1 MREPVYVIGAGR
13 TDFKRNLSKEG
24 KGLRDVIVEAGRA
37 AIDAAQIE
45 PAQIKSGVVGN
56 FAAGRFTKQLHLG
69 SYLTYIDE
77 ALRGLP
83 TFHAE
88 AACASGS
95 VAMMAAIHQ
104 VMGGIYDC
112 VIVVGAEQQKT
123 MSPADVG
130 DVLASAGDYG
140 HERPLYGT
148 YTFPSL
154 FGKLAQIYR
163 ETHGLGDNVLPSVA
177 FKNRAHARLN
187 PLAQMR
193 DVELTQESACTV
205 SQANP
210 DIAPPLKLSD
220 CSQITDGAAAVVLC
234 SEKFL
239 KSLSSAASRK
249 AMRLLG
255 WGHTTDH
262 LPLHEKDAPTF
273 NVARQSAKRAFDMA
287 NLTPRDLQGADIHDC
302 FSISEVVAYE
312 ILGMAEPGQG
322 KTLAESGATRLPQIG
337 GPKGK
342 IPVNPGGG
350 LIGDGH
356 PVGATGVRQVVE
368 AYQQLTGQAGK
379 RQIES
384 ARRYLT
390 FNMGGSMTTNCTMI
404 WSNEK

>member
-13 TDFKRNLSKEG
+13 TDFKRNLTKES

-37 AIDAAQIE
+37 AIADARID
-45 PAQIKSGVVGN
+45 PGQIKSGVVGN

-69 SYLTYIDE
+69 SFLCEIE
-77 ALRGLP
+77 PALRGLP
-83 TFHAE
+83 TFHTE

-95 VAMMAAIHQ
+95 VAVMAAIHQ
-104 VMGGIYDC
+104 VVGGIYDA

-140 HERPLYGT
+140 HERPMYGT

-154 FGKLAQIYR
+154 FGKVAQIYH
-163 ETHGLGDNVLPSVA
+163 EAYGLGDKALPSIA
-177 FKNRAHARLN
+177 YKNRAHARLN

-193 DVELTQESACTV
+193 DVELTQETACTE

-210 DIAPPLKLSD
+210 NVAPPLRLSD
-220 CSQITDGAAAVVLC
+220 CSQITDGAAAVILA
-234 SEKFL
+234 SERFVKGL
-239 KSLSSAASRK
+239 PDAQRK
-249 AMRLLG
+249 VIRLLG

-262 LPLHEKDAPTF
+262 LPLHEKDAPVFT
-273 NVARQSAKRAFDMA
+273 VARQSAKRAFDMA

-312 ILGMAEPGQG
+312 ILGLAEPGQG
-322 KTLAESGATRLPQIG
+322 KTLAESGNTRHPAVG
-337 GPKGK
+337 GPAGHVV
-342 IPVNPGGG
+342 VNPGGG

-368 AYQQLTGQAGK
+368 AFQQLTGQAGR
-379 RQIES
+379 RQIENL
-384 ARRYLT
+384 RRYLT

-404 WSNEK
+404 WGNDR

>member
-13 TDFKRNLSKEG
+13 TDFKRNLAKEG
-24 KGLRDVIVEAGRA
+24 KALRDVVVEAGRA
-37 AIDAAQIE
+37 AIAEAKIE
-45 PAQIKSGVVGN
+45 PRDVKSGVVGN

-77 ALRGLP
+77 SLRGLP

-95 VAMMAAIHQ
+95 VAVIAGIHQ
-104 VMGGIYDC
+104 VVGGLYDC

-140 HERPLYGT
+140 HERPMYGT
-148 YTFPSL
+148 YTFPSI
-154 FGKLAQIYR
+154 FGKLAQIYN
-163 ETHGLGDNVLPSVA
+163 EKHGLGDKTLPSIA
-177 FKNRAHARLN
+177 YKNRAHARLN
-187 PLAQMR
+187 PMAQMR
-193 DVELTQESACTV
+193 DVELTQETACTA

-220 CSQITDGAAAVVLC
+220 CSQITDGAAAIVLC

-239 KSLSSAASRK
+239 MNLPNASQRK

-262 LPLHEKDAPTF
+262 LPLDEKDAPTF
-273 NVARQSAKRAFDMA
+273 SVARQSAKRAFDMA
-287 NLTPRDLQGADIHDC
+287 NVTPRDLQGADIHDC

-337 GPKGK
+337 GPKGRV
-342 IPVNPGGG
+342 PVNPGGG

-368 AYQQLTGQAGK
+368 AYQQLTGQADK
-379 RQIES
+379 RQIEN

-404 WSNEK
+404 WGAL

>member
-1 MREPVYVIGAGR
+1 MNQPVYVIGAGR

-24 KGLRDVIVEAGRA
+24 KSLRDVIVEAGKL
-37 AIDAAQIE
+37 AIADAGIE
-45 PAQIKSGVVGN
+45 PADVKSGVVGN

-69 SYLTYIDE
+69 AFLTDIDP

-83 TFHAE
+83 TFHTE

-95 VAMMAAIHQ
+95 VAVVAAIHQ
-104 VMGGIYDC
+104 VVGGLYDC

-140 HERPLYGT
+140 HERPMYGT
-148 YTFPSL
+148 FTFPSL
-154 FGKLAQIYR
+154 FGKLASIYQ
-163 ETHGLGDNVLPSVA
+163 EKHGLDEKQLSAIA

-187 PLAQMR
+187 PLAQTR
-193 DVELTQESACTV
+193 DAHVTEEHTCTESE
-205 SQANP
+205 ANP
-210 DIAPPLKLSD
+210 RVAHPLKLTD

-239 KSLSSAASRK
+239 KGLKSTDRK
-249 AMRLLG
+249 SMRLLG

-262 LPLHEKDAPTF
+262 LPLHQKDAPGF
-273 NVARQSAKRAFDMA
+273 PVARQAAKRAFDMA
-287 NLTPRDLQGADIHDC
+287 NLTPRDVQGADIHDC
-302 FSISEVVAYE
+302 FSISEIVAYE
-312 ILGMAEPGQG
+312 ILGLAEPGQG
-322 KTLAESGATRLPQIG
+322 KVLAEFGATRLPQIG

-356 PVGATGVRQVVE
+356 PVGATGVRQIVE
-368 AYQQLTGQAGK
+368 AFTQLTGRGEK
-379 RQIES
+379 RQIDG
-384 ARRYLT
+384 AKRYLT
-390 FNMGGSMTTNCTMI
+390 FNMGGSMTTNVTMI
-404 WSNEK
+404 WGA

>member
-1 MREPVYVIGAGR
+1 MRQPVYVIGAGR
-13 TDFKRNLSKEG
+13 PDFKRTLSKEG

-37 AIDAAQIE
+37 AIDEAGIE
-45 PAQIKSGVVGN
+45 PAQVKSGVVGN

-77 ALRGLP
+77 RLRGLP

-104 VMGGIYDC
+104 VVGGIYDC

-140 HERPLYGT
+140 QERPLYGT

-154 FGKLAQIYR
+154 FGKLAQIYH
-163 ETHGLGDNVLPSVA
+163 ETHGLGENVLPSVA

-193 DVELTQESACTV
+193 DVELTQESACTI

-210 DIAPPLKLSD
+210 SIAPPLKLTD
-220 CSQITDGAAAVVLC
+220 CSQITDGAAAVILC

-239 KSLSSAASRK
+239 KSLSNASSRK
-249 AMRLLG
+249 AMRLL
-255 WGHTTDH
+255 DR
-262 LPLHEKDAPTF
+262 K
-273 NVARQSAKRAFDMA
+273 S
-287 NLTPRDLQGADIHDC
+287 
-302 FSISEVVAYE
+302 VV
-312 ILGMAEPGQG
+312 
-322 KTLAESGATRLPQIG
+322 
-337 GPKGK
+337 
-342 IPVNPGGG
+342 
-350 LIGDGH
+350 
-356 PVGATGVRQVVE
+356 
-368 AYQQLTGQAGK
+368 
-379 RQIES
+379 
-384 ARRYLT
+384 
-390 FNMGGSMTTNCTMI
+390 
-404 WSNEK
+404 

>member
-24 KGLRDVIVEAGRA
+24 KSLRDVIVEAGRA
-37 AIDAAQIE
+37 AIDEAGIE
-45 PAQIKSGVVGN
+45 PAQVKSGVVGN

-77 ALRGLP
+77 SLRGLP

-104 VMGGIYDC
+104 VVGGIYDC

-140 HERPLYGT
+140 HERPMYGT

-163 ETHGLGDNVLPSVA
+163 ETHGMSDNVLPSIA

-193 DVELTQESACTV
+193 DVELTQETACTV

-220 CSQITDGAAAVVLC
+220 CSQITDGAAALVLC

-239 KSLSSAASRK
+239 KSLSGAASRRR
-249 AMRLLG
+249 AFAGLG
-255 WGHTTDH
+255 SYDGPPAAAREGRTD
-262 LPLHEKDAPTF
+262 
-273 NVARQSAKRAFDMA
+273 VQRRRQSAKRAFDMA

-312 ILGMAEPGQG
+312 ILGMAETGQG
-322 KTLAESGATRLPQIG
+322 KVLAESGATRLPQIG

-379 RQIES
+379 RQIEN